1 MKPHR
6 KSRSS
11 PAPSAGLGRPV
22 QGGLT
27 VAAFVLIP
35 LLAIGG
41 SESFRA
47 ALDFTTGV
55 LALVALTASIAW
67 GLIATDRLLLSPRH
81 RLLAQAIHRA
91 TAAAALGFLLL
102 HATVKVSLG
111 HVDVVGALIPFGL
124 GITGTAGLIGF
135 GSLAGLFMVMSAATG
150 VLRSALAGNVKV
162 AGRWRALHMLGYPAW
177 CFAVLHGLFAG
188 RPAAP
193 WVVVMY
199 SLALVSVAGALSI
212 RLLPRPVRR
221 RVADK
226 ILALTGRGSGVPP
239 TIETPP
245 WEPAPS
251 PLRDTDDT
259 AQVGLERMNGI
270 PSQRPYGASAA
281 DRGAV
286 GRRRRQSHLTPP
298 SPQLYEIPPRP
309 AAEPPVGAGFTAPGS
324 RVGAGI
330 GAGISA
336 AYHAVSLAGEP
347 SIPLA
352 ERVPMTEEL
361 PVVTESG
368 QAPGV
373 WPAPSPPPPAHAF
386 PPMQPAPPQPAA
398 SSPSHDSGGYRS
410 TTPGQGF
417 YPPPPGAQVPP
428 FDAFSRP
435 STPAFPAPP
444 PASTPPPY
452 EAPFI
457 SSYETFHAGPHEATP
472 YQPASYETARS
483 SPYEMG
489 SASSYAPGYPASYG
503 AAEEMPGPF
512 FPPPAGEPW
521 NAPAGERP

>member
-1 MKPHR
+1 M
-6 KSRSS
+6 
-11 PAPSAGLGRPV
+11 
-22 QGGLT
+22 
-27 VAAFVLIP
+27 LIP

-47 ALDFTTGV
+47 TLDFTTGV

-111 HVDVVGALIPFGL
+111 HVDVIGALIPFGL

-135 GSLAGLFMVMSAATG
+135 GSLAGLLMVMAAATG
-150 VLRSALAGNVKV
+150 VLRSALAGNIKV
-162 AGRWRALHMLGYPAW
+162 AGRWRALHMLAYPAW

-221 RVADK
+221 MICDK

-239 TIETPP
+239 TIETPLR
-245 WEPAPS
+245 ERAPA
-251 PLRDTDDT
+251 PLRDTDEST
-259 AQVGLERMNGI
+259 QVGLEWMNGI
-270 PSQRPYGASAA
+270 PSQRPYGASAT
-281 DRGAV
+281 DRDAV
-286 GRRRRQSHLTPP
+286 GRRRRQARIAPP

-309 AAEPPVGAGFTAPGS
+309 AADPPVGAGYGVPGGQ
-324 RVGAGI
+324 VGAGM
-330 GAGISA
+330 GAGIAA
-336 AYHAVSLAGEP
+336 AYHAVSLAGE
-347 SIPLA
+347 SSVPLA

-368 QAPGV
+368 QAPGE
-373 WPAPSPPPPAHAF
+373 WRAPSPPPPAHAF
-386 PPMQPAPPQPAA
+386 PSTPTAPPRPTTPAPPYEPAGYG
-398 SSPSHDSGGYRS
+398 SSA
-410 TTPGQGF
+410 PGTGF
-417 YPPPPGAQVPP
+417 YPPPPGAAAPP

-444 PASTPPPY
+444 PASPPPY
-452 EAPFI
+452 EAPFV
-457 SSYETFHAGPHEATP
+457 SSYEMFHAGSYES
-472 YQPASYETARS
+472 ASYESAT
-483 SPYEMG
+483 PG
-489 SASSYAPGYPASYG
+489 SYAAGPAGSYAPGYAASYDSTE
-503 AAEEMPGPF
+503 AMPGPF